1 MVKILVPVDGSD
13 NALRALKYAVEMR
26 NLYRDAVEL
35 HVINVQRRIASGAVR
50 MFISQDVLDDYHR
63 EEGDKALASA
73 RQFLASASVPFECHI
88 ALGEEAECIA
98 RYAKEHA
105 CHIIVMGTRG
115 MARLGNLLLGSVAS
129 RVLHLS
135 EVPVTLIK

>member
-1 MVKILVPVDGSD
+1 MVRILVPVDGSD
-13 NALRALKYAVEMR
+13 NALRALKYAVELR

-50 MFISQDVLDDYHR
+50 MFVSQDVLDDYHR

-73 RQFLASASVPFECHI
+73 RQFLASAGVPFECHI
-88 ALGEEAECIA
+88 VLGEEAECIA

-105 CHIIVMGTRG
+105 CRVIVIGTRG
-115 MARLGNLLLGSVAS
+115 MGRLGNLLLGSVAS

>member
-1 MVKILVPVDGSD
+1 MFKAVVPVDGSE
-13 NALRALKYAVEMR
+13 NALRAVKHVIEL
-26 NLYRDAVEL
+26 RDLLREPIEL

-73 RQFLASASVPFECHI
+73 RALLTASGMRFESHI

-98 RYAKEHA
+98 HYAKERECSA
-105 CHIIVMGTRG
+105 IIMGTRG
-115 MARLGNLLLGSVAS
+115 LGRIGSLLLGSVAS
-129 RVLHLS
+129 RVLHLTD
-135 EVPVTLIK
+135 VPVTLIK